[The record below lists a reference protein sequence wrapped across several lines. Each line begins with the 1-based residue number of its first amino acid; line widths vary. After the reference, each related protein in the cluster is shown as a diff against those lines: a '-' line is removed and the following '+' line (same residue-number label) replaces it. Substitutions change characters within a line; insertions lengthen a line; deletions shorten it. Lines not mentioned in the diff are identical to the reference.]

1 MDTHDLTNEERRR
14 LRQMRND
21 LIRQVLFGEGP
32 YSEESRATLDTVC
45 RVLMTY
51 NDYGCNK

>member
-1 MDTHDLTNEERRR
+1 MDTRNLTNEERRR
-14 LRQMRND
+14 LLQMRND
-21 LIRQVLFGEGP
+21 LIRQVLFGEAP

-51 NDYGCNK
+51 KEYGSG